1 MEIPLLDEI
10 DLEILMHR
18 NAHFGGN
25 FTIMI
30 EYYEN
35 EGVGSMPDFDI
46 DRIAELQEIQ
56 EELGEDLAAKL
67 LPMPAFEE
75 VARSRELYQKLE
87 EVYDNPKAIIPILL
101 SDLILTEDEE
111 PVTEIKAIIDE
122 GEKMVDPLLH
132 IIDSTDFFN
141 PLFPG
146 YGRTPAF
153 AAVCLDKIGNPKAI
167 PHLFGALG
175 GENLDLEEIFISSL
189 VSFGKPA
196 KTFLLKRLLSKPF
209 SKDNLN
215 AAMALAF
222 FPLDEEIAKT
232 ALELLKDESHLL
244 NESFAPYLICL
255 TEGLQSEADRDLFK
269 EITKKTSFPKELK
282 LDGDTIIHSW
292 QSA

>member
-10 DLEILMHR
+10 DLSIIMHR

-30 EYYEN
+30 EYYES
-35 EGVGSMPDFDI
+35 EGVGVVPDFDI
-46 DRIAELQEIQ
+46 DRIVELQEIQ

-67 LPMPAFEE
+67 LPMPALEE
-75 VARSRELYQKLE
+75 VARSREIYQKLE
-87 EVYDNPKAIIPILL
+87 EVYDNPKATIPILI

-111 PVTEIKAIIDE
+111 PMDEIRAIIDQ
-122 GEKMVDPLLH
+122 GEKMVEPLLNL
-132 IIDSTDFFN
+132 IDSTDFYN

-167 PHLFGALG
+167 PHLFSALG

-189 VSFGKPA
+189 VAFGAPA
-196 KTFLLKRLLSKPF
+196 KAFLLKRLLSKPF

-222 FPLDEEIAKT
+222 FPLDDEIAKN
-232 ALELLKDESHLL
+232 ALKLLEDDAHLT

-255 TEGLQSEADRDLFK
+255 TEGLQNKSDRDLFK
-269 EITKKTSFPKELK
+269 QITKKPSFPKDLK
-282 LDGDTIIHSW
+282 LDGETILQSW